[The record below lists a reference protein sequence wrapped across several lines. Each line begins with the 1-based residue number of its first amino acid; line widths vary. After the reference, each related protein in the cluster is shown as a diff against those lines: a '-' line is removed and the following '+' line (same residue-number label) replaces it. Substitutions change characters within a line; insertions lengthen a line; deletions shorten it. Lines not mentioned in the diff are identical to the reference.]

1 MQIFRTALK
10 EALWVFVFSRLTIL
24 VISYLCVVLFNF
36 LDCTHGINPNPCL
49 LAWYH
54 WDDAA
59 YVHIA
64 YQGYIHTPDV
74 AFFPLWPLLIHFGGL
89 LLGGQIPLSYYLAG
103 ILLSNI
109 CFYFALT
116 LLYWLLC
123 EDFEPSLAKRA
134 LFYLAFYPYALF
146 FFAGYIESLFVLL
159 SVAFFLLLQ
168 RGKSLDWWFA
178 GGIGCLAALTRSTG
192 ILLCIPFL
200 IMYVRRFWLPAVRNQ
215 YGWFQRVSALAPIV
229 LIPAAVLAYLIYL
242 SYTKGN
248 PFIIST
254 EEATVWNRHFVW
266 IWTTLHKMQKFFFA
280 SPAFSLDFAKN
291 LLDLAFTTFPI
302 VALIVGWKRL
312 PLHYC
317 LFALAAIIF
326 SISFPLGSVN
336 PLASQPRYMMSIFP
350 LIVVFALWGKRPRFD
365 QLFIALGPPLLAFNT
380 ILYISHSWVA

>member
-123 EDFEPSLAKRA
+123 EYFEPSLAKRA

-146 FFAGYIESLFVLL
+146 FFAGYTESLFVLL
-159 SVAFFLLLQ
+159 CVAFFLLLQ

-200 IMYVRRFWLPAVRNQ
+200 IMYARRFWLPAVRNQ